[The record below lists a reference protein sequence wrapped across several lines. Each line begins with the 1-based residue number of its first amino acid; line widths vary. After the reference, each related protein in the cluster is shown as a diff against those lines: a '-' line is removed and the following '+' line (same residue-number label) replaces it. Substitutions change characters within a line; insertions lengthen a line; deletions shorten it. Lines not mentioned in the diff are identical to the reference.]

1 MVMEPE
7 CHSEKIVCYLH
18 GQGHNEGSYN
28 QNISVST
35 VSFELLIHLQT
46 DLVLWNFIISWSV
59 KKKSKKKDCCVQGQ
73 GHNET
78 LNSYLMFVQMRRVL
92 SPVNH

>member
-7 CHSEKIVCYLH
+7 CHSEKFVCYLH

-59 KKKSKKKDCCVQGQ
+59 KKKSKKRIAVFKVKV
-73 GHNET
+73 T
-78 LNSYLMFVQMRRVL
+78 MKL
-92 SPVNH
+92 